1 MKHIRVSLNGKGAG
15 NPQVRAA
22 INRIR
27 EEGQPIEVRC
37 TWEGGDA
44 ARFAQE
50 AMSDGVD
57 VLIAG
62 GGDGTINEIV
72 NGVLS
77 ADTSPQMA
85 LGVLPLGTANDFAR
99 GCGIPLD
106 PYDALKLSTEGE
118 PVSIDIPSAND
129 VYFANV
135 ASGGFGAEVTVGT
148 NPQIKKVMGG
158 GAYALTGIVTAAK
171 MEPYAGR
178 FVSAEESAEGSFIV
192 MAVGNAR
199 QAGGGFQVTP
209 NASLIDGLMDVMFIT
224 DFQTRELG
232 LVIQELQDFANL
244 ENRFV
249 HYRQVPGFEI
259 EVSGKLPIN
268 LDGEPQRW
276 DRIEFKILPKCL
288 PVVLPEGCPLIS
300 GAEGDT
306 A

>member
-1 MKHIRVSLNGKGAG
+1 MKKIRVSLNGKGAG

-27 EEGQPIEVRC
+27 DEGQPLEVRC

-50 AMSDGVD
+50 ALRDRVD
-57 VLIAG
+57 VLVAG
-62 GGDGTINEIV
+62 GGDGTINEVV
-72 NGVLS
+72 NGILS
-77 ADTSPQMA
+77 ENTSPQMA

-99 GCGIPLD
+99 GCGIPLE
-106 PYDALKLSTEGE
+106 PYDALKLATEGE
-118 PVSIDIPSAND
+118 SVSIDIPSANG

-135 ASGGFGAEVTVGT
+135 ASGGFGAEITVGT
-148 NPQIKKVMGG
+148 SPQLKKAMGG

-178 FVSAEESAEGSFIV
+178 FVAADESAEGSFIV

-209 NASLIDGLMDVMFIT
+209 DASLNDGLMDVMAIT

-232 LVIQELQDFANL
+232 LVIQELQDFTNKD
-244 ENRFV
+244 NQFV

-268 LDGEPQRW
+268 LDGEPHCW
-276 DRIEFKILPKCL
+276 DHITFEILPKCL
-288 PVVLPEGCPLIS
+288 PVVLPEGCPLIM
-300 GAEGDT
+300 GP
-306 A
+306 

>member
-1 MKHIRVSLNGKGAG
+1 MKKIRVILNGKGAA

-22 INRIR
+22 IFQIR
-27 EEGQPIEVRC
+27 EDSQPLEVNC

-50 AMSDGVD
+50 AMNDGVE
-57 VLIAG
+57 VLVAG
-62 GGDGTINEIV
+62 GGDGTINEVV
-72 NGVLS
+72 NGVL
-77 ADTSPQMA
+77 ATDTSPSMA

-99 GCGIPLD
+99 GCGIPLE
-106 PYDALKLSTEGE
+106 PYKALKLATEGE
-118 PVSIDIPSAND
+118 PVSIDIPSANG

-148 NPQIKKVMGG
+148 NPQLKKAMGG

-171 MEPYAGR
+171 MEPYSGK
-178 FVSAEESAEGSFIV
+178 FVAPDESTEGSFIV

-209 NASLIDGLMDVMFIT
+209 NAFLDDGLMDVT
-224 DFQTRELG
+224 ALADFQTKELG
-232 LVIQELQDFANL
+232 LVISEFQDFANPD
-244 ENRFV
+244 NQFV

-259 EVSGKLPIN
+259 ELTSELPIN
-268 LDGEPQRW
+268 LDGEPHRW
-276 DRIEFKILPKCL
+276 DHIRFEILPKCL

-300 GAEGDT
+300 RD
-306 A
+306 

>member
-1 MKHIRVSLNGKGAG
+1 MKPIRVILNGKGAG

-22 INRIR
+22 VNRIR
-27 EEGQPIEVRC
+27 EEGQPLEVRC

-50 AMSDGVD
+50 AMNDGVD
-57 VLIAG
+57 VLVAG

-77 ADTSPQMA
+77 ADTSPRMA
-85 LGVLPLGTANDFAR
+85 LGILPLGTANDFAR
-99 GCGIPLD
+99 GCGLPLD
-106 PYDALKLSTEGE
+106 PYEALKLASGGE
-118 PVSIDIPSAND
+118 PVAIDIPSANG

-148 NPQIKKVMGG
+148 SPQLKKAIGG

-178 FVSAEESAEGSFIV
+178 VVVADESAEGSFIG

-199 QAGGGFQVTP
+199 QAGGGIQVTP
-209 NASLIDGLMDVMFIT
+209 NAFLDDGLMDVMFIA
-224 DFQTRELG
+224 DFQTKELG
-232 LVIQELQDFANL
+232 LVINEFKDFTNADNQ
-244 ENRFV
+244 FV
-249 HYRQVPGFEI
+249 HYRQVHGFEI

-268 LDGEPQRW
+268 LDGEPHSW
-276 DRIEFKILPKCL
+276 EHITFEILPRCL
-288 PVVLPEGCPLIS
+288 PVVLPERCALIK
-300 GAEGDT
+300 GT
-306 A
+306 